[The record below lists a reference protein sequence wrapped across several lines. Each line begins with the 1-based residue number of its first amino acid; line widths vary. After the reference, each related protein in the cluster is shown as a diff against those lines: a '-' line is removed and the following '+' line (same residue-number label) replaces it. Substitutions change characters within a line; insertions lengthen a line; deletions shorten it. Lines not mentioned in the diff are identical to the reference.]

1 MAWTKTG
8 NITGPTG
15 PAGPPGTTAAVTSV
29 ATSGTGISGGPITTT
44 GTLSVR
50 WNAGQVNALGTG
62 LSLAG
67 GTLTSTATGGGAP
80 TGAAGGDLAGTYPN
94 PALAASGA
102 SAGTYGDATHVPV
115 IAVDVKGRITSAS
128 VATIT
133 TGGGAPSGAASGDLT
148 GTYPGPVLVGTAVAP
163 GSYGDSTHVG
173 TFTVDQ
179 KGRLTAAA
187 SVAIPGVGTI
197 TYAMLPTEVQQV
209 PVPFVFSG
217 KPATGATINVPMPWA
232 LTIPASLAGTVVY
245 DVTQATSSA
254 IFTLNKIS
262 GGSTTALGTITVT
275 SASHTSATLAGAGGS
290 LAIGDVLQIVAPT
303 QDSTLADI
311 GITVL
316 AARV

>member
-1 MAWTKTG
+1 
-8 NITGPTG
+8 
-15 PAGPPGTTAAVTSV
+15 
-29 ATSGTGISGGPITTT
+29 
-44 GTLSVR
+44 
-50 WNAGQVNALGTG
+50 
-62 LSLAG
+62 
-67 GTLTSTATGGGAP
+67 
-80 TGAAGGDLAGTYPN
+80 
-94 PALAASGA
+94 
-102 SAGTYGDATHVPV
+102 V

-128 VATIT
+128 LATIT

-187 SVAIPGVGTI
+187 SVAIPGATPPSFGTI
-197 TYAMLPTEVQQV
+197 TGVATYAQLPTEVQQV
-209 PVPFVFSG
+209 PIPLVFSG
-217 KPATGATINVPMPWA
+217 KPATAATINVPMPWA

-290 LAIGDVLQIVAPT
+290 LAIGDVLQLLAPT
-303 QDSTLADI
+303 QDSTLSDI
-311 GITVL
+311 GITIL
-316 AARV
+316 ASRV